1 MLDLP
6 FGEFRR
12 PTATTSNQAP
22 AAGKKLWIIRMARL
36 IERGATG
43 NPEAARSLIFING
56 YFESIKGGWMVVVR
70 MRDREVE
77 MSKKEAMEKLSG
89 ELVGQ
94 KRPVDDFKRFALDV
108 R

>member
-1 MLDLP
+1 
-6 FGEFRR
+6 
-12 PTATTSNQAP
+12 
-22 AAGKKLWIIRMARL
+22 
-36 IERGATG
+36 
-43 NPEAARSLIFING
+43 
-56 YFESIKGGWMVVVR
+56 MVVVR